1 MHYSNQQVDYAAEQ
15 KIYITG
21 SHNFT
26 ARLSEEE
33 IRTHFKDNGKVLHV
47 EFKHRSNS
55 AVVTFEDAGDVN
67 NILAVSCL
75 KYLNDVV
82 CFIYNVKISFEC
94 IRIL

>member
-33 IRTHFKDNGKVLHV
+33 IRTHFKDNGRVLHV

-55 AVVTFEDAGDVN
+55 VVVTFEDAGDVN
-67 NILAVSCL
+67 NILAVSRL